1 MPRFIIGDSLD
12 ITDNVDNEDIEG
24 DIVPM
29 HTPETIASNISNEES
44 YHEDISQEM
53 GIDMEEEPLF

>member
-1 MPRFIIGDSLD
+1 MES
-12 ITDNVDNEDIEG
+12 

-44 YHEDISQEM
+44 YHEDVSQEM
-53 GIDMEEEPLF
+53 GIDMEGEPEIVVDVLINNTDV